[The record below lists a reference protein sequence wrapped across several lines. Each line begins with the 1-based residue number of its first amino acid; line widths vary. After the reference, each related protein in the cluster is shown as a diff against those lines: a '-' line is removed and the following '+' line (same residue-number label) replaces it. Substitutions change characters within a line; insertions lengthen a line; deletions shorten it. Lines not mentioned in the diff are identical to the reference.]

1 MFRAATGGG
10 GGGHPPDPVWAWLAG
25 LGCGCYAPLLT
36 AEGFDLATLATV
48 TPADLTAAGVSAP
61 QHRRRIMAALPQL
74 QLQLGAGGAGPQ
86 LGAGDLASWLR
97 HLRLEEHQAGLAAQ
111 GYTSVAQVARLAV
124 EDLEEVGI
132 TKLGHQRRLL
142 LAIKEVRA
150 GQPRPGPAAE
160 AAARMPEPMVPLPST
175 PYLSTLAPYL
185 DSLALS
191 SKVAPAPSQHLALNN
206 SLPKTFQSLPPK
218 AKPVAKVAATA
229 RLRRSSSSD
238 TDSLAPDWSNAA
250 TFKQNYPQPI
260 KHSDPIQSTVRKVN
274 SLCNSD
280 AAPSINIPITR
291 SWAGHSL
298 ASSLAS
304 SLTSPGSASPEAGG
318 MTGVAAEPR
327 NYSDGPPPD
336 RNTRAR
342 SR

>member
-1 MFRAATGGG
+1 MFRAAAG

-25 LGCGCYAPLLT
+25 LGCDCYAPLLT
-36 AEGFDLATLATV
+36 AAGFDLATLATA
-48 TPADLTAAGVSAP
+48 TPALLTAAGVSAP

-86 LGAGDLASWLR
+86 LGAGGAGPQLGAGELASWLR

-111 GYTSVAQVARLAV
+111 GYTSVAQVAGLAV

-150 GQPRPGPAAE
+150 GQARPGAAAE
-160 AAARMPEPMVPLPST
+160 AAARMPEPMSPLAST

-191 SKVAPAPSQHLALNN
+191 SKVAPGPSQPRELNN

-250 TFKQNYPQPI
+250 TFKQNFPQPI
-260 KHSDPIQSTVRKVN
+260 KHSAPIQSTVRKVN

-280 AAPSINIPITR
+280 AAPSTNIPITR
-291 SWAGHSL
+291 TWAGPSL

-304 SLTSPGSASPEAGG
+304 PGAGSR
-318 MTGVAAEPR
+318 TGVAAEPR
-327 NYSDGPPPD
+327 NYSDDPPPD